1 MFDPFG
7 VASTSGW
14 PRLIGQLKHWFRAT
28 AILAAGVFLSSCGT
42 TVSLKDLKEYVG
54 PPPSPSRVVAWRGKS
69 REEGYQFQ
77 EQDVVRFSNKSDKH
91 LTVEP
96 LSEHYQSN
104 YSNNRKTASLPIWV
118 IQYAGSIKVSAGGKS
133 VIICVTKPS
142 ADRPCGDGK
151 GEGVVDLRES
161 KAAADWENRIA
172 TATTTDTGPWL
183 KAEVIPVDPGL
194 VLPGDEVKVGIDFD
208 LRLGESDLGVSGNF
222 PLPIR
227 ATSIVQSDGS
237 ISIPRLGFVSPLLN
251 EANDSGTPANA
262 YRAIAAATEA
272 DESRIIVWLPNDEKI
287 PKSIPLWQIARCL
300 NKIERHRPPP
310 PPPPPPCPCAPQL
323 PPPPPE
329 TSLPASE
336 CLKAR
341 IDDRFNPIQE
351 IYQWQRYTLEPGPRT
366 WSLVDVNGRVYQVP
380 FQYGLS
386 VEEAVARVYP
396 RQTGHDLNVD
406 SFGPGPYV
414 TVLPSHE
421 SGEEPFYGRLESW
434 QAMVRSDLRGSNK
447 AASSLGQV
455 ALRAG
460 DMVIVSRGR
469 PLTDY

>member
-28 AILAAGVFLSSCGT
+28 ALLAAGVFLSSCGT

-69 REEGYQFQ
+69 REAGYQFQ
-77 EQDVVRFSNKSDKH
+77 EQDVVRFSSKSDMP

-96 LSEHYQSN
+96 LSEHYRSN

-118 IQYAGSIKVSAGGKS
+118 IQDAGSIKVSAGDKS
-133 VIICVTKPS
+133 VIMCVTKPS
-142 ADRPCGDGK
+142 ADKHCRDGK
-151 GEGVVDLRES
+151 GVVDLSES
-161 KAAADWENRIA
+161 KAAAIWENRIA
-172 TATTTDTGPWL
+172 TTTDTWL

-227 ATSIVQSDGS
+227 ATSTVQSDGS
-237 ISIPRLGFVSPLLN
+237 ISIPRLGFVSPLLKG
-251 EANDSGTPANA
+251 ANDSGTPANA

-272 DESRIIVWLPNDEKI
+272 DESRIIVWLPNDEQI
-287 PKSIPLWQIARCL
+287 PEQIPLWQIARCL

-310 PPPPPPCPCAPQL
+310 PPPPKA
-323 PPPPPE
+323 
-329 TSLPASE
+329 SLPAPE
-336 CLKAR
+336 CLTAR

-366 WSLVDVNGRVYQVP
+366 WSLVDVNGRAYQVP

-386 VEEAVARVYP
+386 VEEAVTRVYP
-396 RQTGHDLNVD
+396 RMTGHDLNVD

-434 QAMVRSDLRGSNK
+434 QAMVRSDRRGSNK
-447 AASSLGQV
+447 AASSLGQI
-455 ALRAG
+455 ALRAR
-460 DMVIVSRGR
+460 DTVIVSRGR